1 MPMPKTNLPN
11 ARVDFMYY
19 EKGMSCDAIG
29 AVLGCSGNTIRSNLK
44 ERGKKLRPRGRHV
57 VRTIN
62 LSGDWRKQLNSYL
75 RKSK

>member
-1 MPMPKTNLPN
+1 MPKQLNLSD
-11 ARVDFMYY
+11 ARIDYLYY
-19 EKGMSCDAIG
+19 EQGLSTNQVAAC
-29 AVLGCSGNTIRSNLK
+29 LGCSQGAIFRNLQG
-44 ERGKKLRPRGRHV
+44 RGKKLRPTGRHV

>member
-1 MPMPKTNLPN
+1 MPKSTLSD
-11 ARVDFMYY
+11 ARVDYLYY
-19 EKGMSCDAIG
+19 DMGLSTTQVAAC
-29 AVLGCSGNTIRSNLK
+29 LGCSQPTVYNNLK
-44 ERGKKLRPRGRHV
+44 WRGKKLRPRGRHV